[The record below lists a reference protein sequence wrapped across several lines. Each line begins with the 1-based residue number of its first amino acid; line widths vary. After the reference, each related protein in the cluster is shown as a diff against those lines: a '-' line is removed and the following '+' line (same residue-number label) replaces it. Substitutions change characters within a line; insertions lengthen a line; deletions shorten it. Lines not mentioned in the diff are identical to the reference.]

1 MNPPSAVA
9 AAAGRIVRALKD
21 AGHQALWAGGCVRDM
36 LLGREPSDI
45 DIATSATPEQIMAL
59 FKPTRKVGVQ
69 FGVVLV
75 RKAGHW
81 FEVATFRRDVN
92 YADGRRPEQVV
103 FTDAR
108 EDALRRDF
116 TINGLFYDPITGQV
130 IDYVGG
136 QEDLRAGLVRAI
148 GDPAQRFAEDHLRLL
163 RAARFAARLGFQ
175 IEASTAEAVRAHAA
189 DLVRISPE
197 RIREELE
204 KMLAHPA
211 RARAFAL
218 MADLNLL
225 MHLWP
230 RAEWSDRQIEVCRRV
245 LTELPPSCGF
255 IPALAALLH
264 DRSAEH
270 VQHVTRALRCSNH
283 EIALARWL
291 VQQQARMPDFAAFT
305 PADARK
311 IRAHPGFDDLL
322 LIHRAVCTATGRPR
336 TGLAAAERLRDAL
349 TADQATPPPFITGE
363 DLIDKGL
370 KPGPR
375 FKDILNRLYDA
386 QLNGQLT
393 SRDAALKQL
402 QQYL

>member
-1 MNPPSAVA
+1 MNSPSAVA

-204 KMLAHPA
+204 KML
-211 RARAFAL
+211 
-218 MADLNLL
+218 
-225 MHLWP
+225 
-230 RAEWSDRQIEVCRRV
+230 
-245 LTELPPSCGF
+245 
-255 IPALAALLH
+255 
-264 DRSAEH
+264 
-270 VQHVTRALRCSNH
+270 
-283 EIALARWL
+283 
-291 VQQQARMPDFAAFT
+291 
-305 PADARK
+305 
-311 IRAHPGFDDLL
+311 
-322 LIHRAVCTATGRPR
+322 
-336 TGLAAAERLRDAL
+336 
-349 TADQATPPPFITGE
+349 
-363 DLIDKGL
+363 
-370 KPGPR
+370 
-375 FKDILNRLYDA
+375 
-386 QLNGQLT
+386 
-393 SRDAALKQL
+393 
-402 QQYL
+402 